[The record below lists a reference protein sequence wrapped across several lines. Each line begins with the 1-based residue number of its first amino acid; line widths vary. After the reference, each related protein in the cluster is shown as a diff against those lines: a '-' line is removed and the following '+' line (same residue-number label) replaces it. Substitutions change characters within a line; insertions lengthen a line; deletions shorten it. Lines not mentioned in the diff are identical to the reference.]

1 MPEVAIVTDSISD
14 VPESDQER
22 LNIVVIPA
30 VLTLDGETFQDGVD
44 LSRTEF
50 YQRLPYLQTPATTA
64 APTPLVFEQAFE
76 RLFSQG
82 VKKIL
87 SIHLPAALSGMHN
100 VVSQAAKP
108 FGNRVR
114 VFDSGQLS
122 LGTGYQAIE
131 AAQVAKEGGSIELA
145 VERAQIA
152 RQTIRLIV
160 FIDNLE
166 SLKRSG
172 RVNWLSAGVGNLL
185 RIKLLLEVAD
195 GAINRLGQ
203 VRTRAKALD
212 KLKEIAESWGPLER
226 LAVPHSMAPDRAL
239 EFASRLEH
247 LCEQKTIT
255 PDVTT
260 ALGVHIGPGAVG
272 IIALKKVN

>member
-14 VPESDQER
+14 VPESEQER

-30 VLTLDGETFQDGVD
+30 VVTLDGETFQDGVN

-50 YQRLPYLQTPATTA
+50 YQRLPDLQTPATTA
-64 APTPLVFEQAFE
+64 APTPLVFEQAYE

-87 SIHLPAALSGMHN
+87 SITLPPNLSGMYN
-100 VVSQAAKP
+100 VVCQAAKP
-108 FGNRVR
+108 FGDRVR
-114 VFDSGQLS
+114 VFDSGQIT
-122 LGTGYQAIE
+122 LGAGFQVIE
-131 AAQVAKEGGSIELA
+131 AAQVAKQGGSIEMA
-145 VERAQIA
+145 VERAQIVKEN
-152 RQTIRLIV
+152 IRLIA

-166 SLKRSG
+166 FLKRSG
-172 RVNWLSAGVGNLL
+172 RINWLSAGLGNLL

-195 GAINRLGQ
+195 GVVKRLGQ

-226 LAVPHSMAPDRAL
+226 LAVPHSMALDRAH

-247 LCEQKTIT
+247 LCERKIIT
-255 PDVTT
+255 PEVTT
-260 ALGVHIGPGAVG
+260 ALGAHIGPGAVG
-272 IIALKKVN
+272 IIGMKKTN